1 MAEALDQGLTQK
13 LRELERRSESLSEAL
28 SDPGITA
35 DRERFTSTSRAYAE
49 LQPIIEKFR
58 EYTKLQSDLEGTVSI
73 DGLCVDEP
81 CRGTLALRYLTDQTL
96 RYSFEFQVASVPY
109 RYVGEKVHIRPWNLP
124 WSHTTCYGRLVR
136 SDTGELVSTSVTHFR
151 WRSIPAFLASLRLA

>member
-1 MAEALDQGLTQK
+1 MGFRMTEVMTGEHEFEPGFGRAGKRPMEFRVRWGTDD
-13 LRELERRSESLSEAL
+13 LRGWIDPRS
-28 SDPGITA
+28 
-35 DRERFTSTSRAYAE
+35 DRF
-49 LQPIIEKFR
+49 
-58 EYTKLQSDLEGTVSI
+58 LQSDLEGTVSI

-81 CRGTLALRYLTDQTL
+81 CQGTLALRYLADQTL
-96 RYSFEFQVASVPY
+96 RYTFEFQVASVPY